1 MRIGRLEQQLIKARS
16 SMIDENQ
23 AQMPN
28 NNASS
33 INVTAFRSNPVQ
45 SIHSASNIEHIVP
58 EDIRRPIG
66 SLFATHAETN
76 VIGNEEDFIVE
87 DHAQSHQQVGVPLQD
102 LPFNLSRTPPLVSRV
117 G

>member
-45 SIHSASNIEHIVP
+45 SIEHIVP

-76 VIGNEEDFIVE
+76 VIGNEEDFVVE